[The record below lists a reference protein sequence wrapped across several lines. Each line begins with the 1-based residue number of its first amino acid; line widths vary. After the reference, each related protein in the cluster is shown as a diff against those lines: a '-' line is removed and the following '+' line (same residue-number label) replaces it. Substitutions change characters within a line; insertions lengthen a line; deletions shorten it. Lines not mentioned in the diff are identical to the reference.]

1 MYGLKTPTYKGTNLK
16 TPHSK
21 SLKCSSNYKIT
32 RGSTK
37 LYIAKSISSDISHG
51 MNTLLHSMTSDIIKE
66 VHIGR

>member
-21 SLKCSSNYKIT
+21 TLRYSSNYKIT

-37 LYIAKSISSDISHG
+37 LYIAKSISSDVTHG
-51 MNTLLHSMTSDIIKE
+51 MNALLHSMTRDIIKE
-66 VHIGR
+66 IHVGR